1 GGSDDGGVRRRA
13 GSDHPRRRRRVHS
26 PLGRHLGRHQQC
38 QGRDLGVRKRDGG
51 WAPGQLGPP
60 WSSRRRTD
68 GTPRTHMRKP
78 RIRFRSQRGQA
89 MTEFAIIA
97 PILLLTLMGIMQL
110 GAVYNNWVTLT
121 DAARAGARKAAVCR
135 SGCSPDA
142 STATVNAV
150 KNSAANLNLSNL

>member
-1 GGSDDGGVRRRA
+1 
-13 GSDHPRRRRRVHS
+13 
-26 PLGRHLGRHQQC
+26 
-38 QGRDLGVRKRDGG
+38 
-51 WAPGQLGPP
+51 
-60 WSSRRRTD
+60 
-68 GTPRTHMRKP
+68 MRKP

-97 PILLLTLMGIMQL
+97 PILLLILMGIMQL
-110 GAVYNNWVTLT
+110 GVVYNNWVTLT

-150 KNSAANLNLSNL
+150 KNSAANLNLSNLGVSVSSPWTQGSDATVTATYPWSINVMGVVVASGTMTASTTERVE